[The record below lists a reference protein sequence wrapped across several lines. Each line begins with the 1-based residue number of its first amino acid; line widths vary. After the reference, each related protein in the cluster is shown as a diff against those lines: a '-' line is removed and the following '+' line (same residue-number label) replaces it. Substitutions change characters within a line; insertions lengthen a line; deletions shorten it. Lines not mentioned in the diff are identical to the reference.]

1 MIIVKFLGPIEFDD
15 MKLDVKTLDELK
27 QKLSEYNELEL
38 KEWLKI
44 CAVSVN
50 DEIVTELNTPL
61 RDGDVVCI
69 LPPVCG
75 G

>member
-1 MIIVKFLGPIEFDD
+1 MVKIKFLGPITRSDLE
-15 MKLDVKTLDELK
+15 LDIKNLKDLSVILK
-27 QKLSEYNELEL
+27 QDESLKDWLE
-38 KEWLKI
+38 I

-50 DEIVTELNTPL
+50 DEIVSDPNFSLKN
-61 RDGDVVCI
+61 GDIIAI